1 MNDNICTD
9 NRFEMIEKYL
19 ELLKQGTNIETSQEE
34 MQVIENILFRFWQM
48 GWLDKIET
56 AEVKRGKWIENDN
69 GTYSCSLCQSWIPK
83 EQYYYARYC
92 LHCGAD
98 MRGETK

>member
-1 MNDNICTD
+1 MSKYINADELCEKVESVGISSVEIDIRNDILDIID
-9 NRFEMIEKYL
+9 NMPPA
-19 ELLKQGTNIETSQEE
+19 
-34 MQVIENILFRFWQM
+34 
-48 GWLDKIET
+48 D
-56 AEVKRGKWIENDN
+56 EVKHGEWIENDN

-98 MRGETK
+98 MRGKAE

>member
-1 MNDNICTD
+1 MSKYINADKLKSFIDAGKHRNPCEKVFSENDIIDMVN
-9 NRFEMIEKYL
+9 
-19 ELLKQGTNIETSQEE
+19 
-34 MQVIENILFRFWQM
+34 QM
-48 GWLDKIET
+48 PPADVV
-56 AEVKRGKWIENDN
+56 EVKHGEWIKNDN

-98 MRGETK
+98 MRGETE